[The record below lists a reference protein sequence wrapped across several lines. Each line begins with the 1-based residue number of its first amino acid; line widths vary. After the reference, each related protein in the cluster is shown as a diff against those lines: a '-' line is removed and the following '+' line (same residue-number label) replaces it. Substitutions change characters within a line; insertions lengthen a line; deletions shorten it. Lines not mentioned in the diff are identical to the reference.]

1 MPPSHFSACQCVITV
16 LHKRTEEN
24 QAVHGMRTGAAHI
37 SLEVICAVQIP
48 STSNE
53 LDAWE
58 KTGAPT
64 QVPVPHVISVLVT
77 VSVCFGLW
85 SFCVHANMLVQ
96 MARPVHNRAKR
107 TCFGRS
113 VPVQVSSRLP

>member
-24 QAVHGMRTGAAHI
+24 QAVHNMRTGAAHI

-48 STSNE
+48 STSNG

-58 KTGAPT
+58 K
-64 QVPVPHVISVLVT
+64 QVRQPKYQPHVISVLVT
-77 VSVCFGLW
+77 VSHSFGLW
-85 SFCVHANMLVQ
+85 SFRVHANMLVQ
-96 MARPVHNRAKR
+96 MARPVHNSAKR